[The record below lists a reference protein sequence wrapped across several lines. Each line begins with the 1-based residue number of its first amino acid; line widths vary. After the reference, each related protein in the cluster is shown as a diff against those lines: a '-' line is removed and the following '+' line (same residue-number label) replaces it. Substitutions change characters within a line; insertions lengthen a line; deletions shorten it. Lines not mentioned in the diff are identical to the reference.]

1 MKKQKI
7 TLIVPAYNEGPF
19 IDRCIASIKNQ
30 TVPFD
35 EVILIDD
42 CSTDGT
48 LKKLLK
54 VNRAPVWR
62 VISFLK
68 NQGVSAARNTG
79 IDQATGDWVTFL
91 DADDEL
97 MPDACEKMHK
107 VIENYGNMADWI
119 QFNHLRH
126 YARINKTVKKYWNED
141 GWIDIHNLHEKQCWW
156 GVWNKLIRTDAIEW
170 LFLDEMRYG
179 EDGVW
184 VLTHLLDGARIWQV
198 NQETVVHHFEN
209 PNSLTKSK
217 TAEQLDLLEHK
228 LRCILR
234 GHADTTEPYENI
246 KAIIG
251 CIDSIRENPYYKEI
265 RK

>member
-1 MKKQKI
+1 MKQKI
-7 TLIVPAYNEGPF
+7 TLIVPAYNEEPF

-35 EVILIDD
+35 QVIFIDD
-42 CSTDGT
+42 YSTDGT
-48 LKKLLK
+48 TKSLLA
-54 VNRAPVWR
+54 VNGKQDWTCCRF
-62 VISFLK
+62 IK
-68 NQGVSAARNTG
+68 NQGVSAARNKG
-79 IDQATGDWVTFL
+79 IREAKGDWITFL

-97 MPDACEKMHK
+97 TPDACKKMHRA
-107 VIENYGNMADWI
+107 IERWGDQTDWI

-126 YARINKTVKKYWNED
+126 YARVNKTVKKYWNED
-141 GWIDIHNLHEKQCWW
+141 GWIDIQNLHDKHCWW
-156 GVWNKLIRTDAIEW
+156 GVWNKLIRADAIEW
-170 LFLDEMRYG
+170 LFLDPMRYG
-179 EDGVW
+179 EDGIW
-184 VLTHLLDGARIWQV
+184 VLTHLLNGARIWQV

-228 LRCILR
+228 LRCMLR
-234 GHADTTEPYENI
+234 AHSDTTEPYDNI

-251 CIDSIRENPYYKEI
+251 CIDSIRENPNYKEV

>member
-1 MKKQKI
+1 MKQTI
-7 TLIVPAYNEGPF
+7 TLIVPTYNEGPF

-35 EVILIDD
+35 QVIIIDD
-42 CSTDGT
+42 CSTDDT
-48 LKKLLK
+48 LEKLLK
-54 VNRAPVWR
+54 VNQPPVWM
-62 VISFLK
+62 VIRLTK
-68 NQGVSAARNTG
+68 NQGVSAARTKG
-79 IDQATGDWVTFL
+79 IREATGDWITFL

-107 VIENYGNMADWI
+107 AIENHGSKANWI

-126 YARINKTVKKYWNED
+126 YAKINKTVKKYWNED
-141 GWIDIHNLHEKQCWW
+141 GWIDIHNLHDKRCWW
-156 GVWNKLIRTDAIEW
+156 GVWNKLVRSDAIEW
-170 LFLDEMRYG
+170 VFLDEMRYG
-179 EDGVW
+179 EDGIW
-184 VLTHLLDGARIWQV
+184 VLTHLLEGARIWQV
-198 NQETVVHHFEN
+198 NQETVIHHFEN

-228 LRCILR
+228 LRCLLR

-251 CIDSIRENPYYKEI
+251 CIDSIREKPRYKEV